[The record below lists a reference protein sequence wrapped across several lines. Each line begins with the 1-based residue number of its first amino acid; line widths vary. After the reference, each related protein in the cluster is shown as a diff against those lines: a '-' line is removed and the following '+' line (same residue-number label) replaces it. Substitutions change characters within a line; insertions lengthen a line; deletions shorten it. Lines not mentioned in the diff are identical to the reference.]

1 MTWIIRILLLALLV
15 FMVGRAIWRLF
26 EGIAYG
32 GAETR
37 GGGRSEARSSAKMVR
52 DPVCG
57 TFVVPT
63 RALTAS
69 RGGETAWFCSPEC
82 RKAWQQR

>member
-1 MTWIIRILLLALLV
+1 MTWIIRILLLFLLI
-15 FMVGRAIWRLF
+15 FLVGRAVWRLF
-26 EGIAYG
+26 EGIVM
-32 GAETR
+32 GASTPR
-37 GGGRSEARSSAKMVR
+37 GEASAQAPPSAKMVR

-82 RKAWQQR
+82 QRAWQQR